1 MEKDVQGQWT
11 YISGTILVW
20 FGLSLCVF
28 YVENNILVLY
38 QLEHFFPHNQCIKK
52 NLVVPLI

>member
-38 QLEHFFPHNQCIKK
+38 QLEHFFPRNQCKK
-52 NLVVPLI
+52 KKI